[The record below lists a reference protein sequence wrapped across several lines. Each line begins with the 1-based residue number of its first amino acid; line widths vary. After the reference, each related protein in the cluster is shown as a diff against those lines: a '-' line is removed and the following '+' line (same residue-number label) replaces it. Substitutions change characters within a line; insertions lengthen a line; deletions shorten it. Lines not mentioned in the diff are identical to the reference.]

1 MKISI
6 MNIRAKYYFGSLTFL
21 AGIIL
26 SIIGIGY
33 AAFIHLSRISNP
45 FDIRL
50 TYGLIG
56 VGLFV
61 TLAGLNTMIRG
72 RVNFSNYLTA
82 AGVAL
87 AAIGVFS
94 FILSYPENW
103 KYPNVTYIVATYACG
118 ICILVGNAFAKVI
131 LNLIEEKSTVKEE
144 ISEEE
149 IEKAIDESLK
159 RVLEFSETT
168 FKFRDVSTEGFR
180 PGKAFMFDRG
190 KTVRVKDEVS
200 EVEELKKIRG
210 EKIRVKDESVEDA
223 TKLLKETIK
232 KKEDKKFWR

>member
-1 MKISI
+1 
-6 MNIRAKYYFGSLTFL
+6 MNIRAKYYFASLTFL

-33 AAFIHLSRISNP
+33 ATFIHLSRISNP

-61 TLAGLNTMIRG
+61 TLAGLNAMIRG
-72 RVNFSNYLTA
+72 RLNVSSYITA
-82 AGVAL
+82 LGVTL
-87 AAIGVFS
+87 ASIGVVAFL
-94 FILSYPENW
+94 LSYPENW

-118 ICILVGNAFAKVI
+118 ICVLVGNAFAKVI
-131 LNLIEEKSTVKEE
+131 LNLIEEKSKVKEE

-149 IEKAIDESLK
+149 IEKVIDESLK
-159 RVLEFSETT
+159 RVVEFSETT
-168 FKFRDVSTEGFR
+168 LRFRDVSTEGFK

-190 KTVRVKDEVS
+190 KTIKVRDEVS
-200 EVEELKKIRG
+200 EVEELKRIRG
-210 EKIRVKDESVEDA
+210 ERVEIRDEEVEDA

-232 KKEDKKFWR
+232 KKEGKFWR